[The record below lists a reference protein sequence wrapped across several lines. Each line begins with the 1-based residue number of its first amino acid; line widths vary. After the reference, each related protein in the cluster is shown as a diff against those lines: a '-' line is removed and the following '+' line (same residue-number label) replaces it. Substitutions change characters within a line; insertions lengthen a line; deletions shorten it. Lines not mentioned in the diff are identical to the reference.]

1 MPHRPSVSLGCCP
14 CVVRYDLANSL
25 VDLEWPA
32 TGIMG
37 WHGQTGQEAEQR
49 LMGRYRDNPIWEF
62 TFSNLT
68 FKIEF
73 KHRPSSVST
82 SNISG

>member
-1 MPHRPSVSLGCCP
+1 
-14 CVVRYDLANSL
+14 
-25 VDLEWPA
+25 
-32 TGIMG
+32 MG

-49 LMGRYRDNPIWEF
+49 LMGRYRDNLIWEF